1 MLRVYW
7 LEAFLNYWDRQIN
20 YNILKKKKSTCTSRV
35 HWDQDPCFLVL
46 FATWTMTIIIS
57 RGIISK
63 KILKTTMD
71 CLGEGWGE
79 SREAQNHPDEWRE
92 QKGSCEERRVRR
104 WRCGEGHNTGS
115 EDTRWHPSF
124 LTSPFLPAFQLQM
137 TSILKFSQQLKRTTN
152 TDCS

>member
-7 LEAFLNYWDRQIN
+7 LEAFLNYWHRQIN
-20 YNILKKKKSTCTSRV
+20 HNILKRKVPALQEFTGTKIPVSSFCWPHGPWLWSSPKGSFPRRYWKSR
-35 HWDQDPCFLVL
+35 
-46 FATWTMTIIIS
+46 WTAW
-57 RGIISK
+57 
-63 KILKTTMD
+63 
-71 CLGEGWGE
+71 GEGWGE

-104 WRCGEGHNTGS
+104 WRCGEGHSTGS